1 MQLGGE
7 TLLAFADLAFAQES
21 ARYNPLIHQQLKG
34 IVELLFV
41 LFHKIETAAAD
52 NFGHPVFRDLQATK
66 LGDPAD
72 RPFQIP
78 HHIFIK
84 EK

>member
-1 MQLGGE
+1 
-7 TLLAFADLAFAQES
+7 
-21 ARYNPLIHQQLKG
+21 
-34 IVELLFV
+34 
-41 LFHKIETAAAD
+41 
-52 NFGHPVFRDLQATK
+52 LQATK
-66 LGDPAD
+66 RGDPSD